1 MTNKPPI
8 EQVRDLLDELGADMS
23 HDDWIDFLVEVHAQV
38 AERREAAEQ
47 EGE

>member
-8 EQVRDLLDELGADMS
+8 EQVRDLLDELASDMS
-23 HDDWIDFLVEVHAQV
+23 HDEWIDFLAEVETMA